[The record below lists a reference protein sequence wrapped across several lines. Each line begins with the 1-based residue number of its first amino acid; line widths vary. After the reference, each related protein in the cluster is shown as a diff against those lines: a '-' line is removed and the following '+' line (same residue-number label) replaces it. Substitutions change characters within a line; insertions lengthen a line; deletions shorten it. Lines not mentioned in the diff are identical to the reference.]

1 MELEISSIELQI
13 STIILEISVIQLK
26 ISANIADIFNSGLN
40 VKTAC
45 HNAVQCRSAATTVN
59 WGVAFQLGQWPL
71 RAQTG
76 EHLVSHGP

>member
-1 MELEISSIELQI
+1 VELEISSIELQI

-45 HNAVQCRSAATTVN
+45 HTHGRDYLYRRPACATD
-59 WGVAFQLGQWPL
+59 
-71 RAQTG
+71 
-76 EHLVSHGP
+76 